1 MITKITIEKV
11 KGIDNESFDLE
22 IMENKYNLLVAPN
35 GFGKSSFFAAFDSLR
50 TRKMELKDC
59 NVPIGGDN
67 VSCKLSIIDN
77 GITYTADYYSNQLN
91 DDYKIYC
98 INCRLT
104 PKATGINING
114 HVAASGYLGIEKI
127 ELCKTPQKVSFGY
140 KYSTMQGY
148 LVKYKKLLKN
158 LDDYFANSDN
168 THLLVDCYA
177 DLEKLL
183 SKTREGMINN
193 VFEKIYALRGSIQDV
208 ENQFDESWLDDI
220 KGEGCYKAVL
230 DTIIRSYPPLYT
242 MSDLDKFLF
251 VFQLVKLYSSNKTIF
266 KKAVNWANYEVL
278 KIRLNEHIAILNTT
292 GQDIVC
298 SEIRDSLMLSFPKA
312 HTISNG
318 QRDVLVLSMML
329 KMATIQLSSRKKHI
343 LIIDEVF
350 DYLDDANILAAQYYL
365 SDMVSIATN
374 NDIILYPIIMTHLS
388 PDRFK
393 NYAFPDKKLNVQ
405 FLKDDTCQ
413 PDTNVKRLLAKRS
426 NETIKDD
433 VSHYLLHYATG
444 EINKRNEFRV
454 LGIKEKWGEGTNFL
468 EFIIQET
475 NKYLAGNTD
484 YDPYSVCTCLRIRIE
499 KIVYDRLVDNGQKN
513 QFETIHKTKEKLKFS
528 EECGV
533 QVEDVFYMLGI
544 LYNDVEH
551 VWNNGIDKPAIYKLD
566 NLVVRN
572 IISMIFDFHGDSISI
587 DLIH

>member
-11 KGIDNESFDLE
+11 KGIENKTFDLE

-50 TRKMELKDC
+50 TKKMELKDS

-77 GITYTADYYSNQLN
+77 GITYTADNNSNQLN

-104 PKATGINING
+104 PKATGKNING

-127 ELCKTPQKVSFGY
+127 ELRKTPQKVYFKY

-148 LVKYKKLLKN
+148 LAKYKKLLKN
-158 LDDYFANSDN
+158 LDDYFANSYY
-168 THLLVDCYA
+168 THLLDDCYA

-193 VFEKIYALRGSIQDV
+193 VFEKIYALRGTIQDV
-208 ENQFDESWLDDI
+208 ENQFDESWMDDI
-220 KGEGCYKAVL
+220 KGEDCYQAVV
-230 DTIIRSYPPLYT
+230 DTIGRSYPQLNT
-242 MSDLDKFLF
+242 MTELDKFLF
-251 VFQLVKLYSSNKTIF
+251 VFQLVKLYSMDRTNF
-266 KKAVNWANYEVL
+266 KKAVHWASYDVL
-278 KIRLNEHIAILNTT
+278 KIQLNEHIAMLNTT

-318 QRDVLVLSMML
+318 QRDVMVLSMML
-329 KMATIQLSSRKKHI
+329 KMASIQLSPKKKHI
-343 LIIDEVF
+343 IIIDEVF

-365 SDMVSIATN
+365 SEMVNIAIK
-374 NDIILYPIIMTHLS
+374 NDIIIYPIIMTHLS

-405 FLKDDTCQ
+405 YLKDTACQ
-413 PDTNVKRLLAKRS
+413 PNTNVKKLLAKRS
-426 NETIKDD
+426 DATIKDD

-444 EINKRNEFRV
+444 VINKRNEFRV
-454 LGIKEKWGEGTNFL
+454 LGLKETWGEGTNFL

-475 NKYLAGNTD
+475 NKYLAGDTD

-499 KIVYDRLVDNGQKN
+499 KIVYDRIVDDECKN
-513 QFETIHKTKEKLKFS
+513 TFETTKKTNEKLHYA

-544 LYNDVEH
+544 IYNDVEH
-551 VWNNGIDKPAIYKLD
+551 AWDNGMDKPAIYKLE
-566 NLVVRN
+566 NMAVRN
-572 IISMIFDFHGDSISI
+572 IILRIFDFQGNAITIDSI
-587 DLIH
+587 H